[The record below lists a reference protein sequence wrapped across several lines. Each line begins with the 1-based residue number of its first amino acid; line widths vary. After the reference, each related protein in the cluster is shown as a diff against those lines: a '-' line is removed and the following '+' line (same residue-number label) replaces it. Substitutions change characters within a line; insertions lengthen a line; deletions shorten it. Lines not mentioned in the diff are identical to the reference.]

1 MITMRLVIRTILIVT
16 QKDCVYQVNKLKT
29 SCYSARGD
37 ANTKQAQKQNFLLI
51 KEGVISHN

>member
-1 MITMRLVIRTILIVT
+1 MRLVIRTILIVT